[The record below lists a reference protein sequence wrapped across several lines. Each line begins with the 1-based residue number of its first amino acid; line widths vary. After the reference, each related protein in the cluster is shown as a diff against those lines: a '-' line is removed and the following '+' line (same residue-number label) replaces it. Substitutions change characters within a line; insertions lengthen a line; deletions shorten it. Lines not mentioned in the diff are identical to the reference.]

1 MVEYSVKQ
9 LLNAACR
16 IGRCLLENGGEIYR
30 VESSIG
36 YFLTAYGLGESQI
49 FALPSLILVSARD
62 EDGNRVN
69 QMERI
74 TRSGQNMERM
84 MSANA
89 LCRYACDNRPSLD
102 YIYSEIDKIN
112 GRPRYSEALT
122 VLGFGI
128 ASAFFCLFWGGDIFD
143 AMVALIAGFLTRV
156 SLSYLEKVKSN
167 VFFSNVFSSL
177 VIAVLAYIG
186 IRCGFAHNL
195 DKIIIGRIM
204 TLVPGVA
211 ITNIMRDIMR
221 GDVITGTTKLAEV
234 LLIAIAIAV
243 GIAMGVAGM
252 SAVFGGVL

>member
-1 MVEYSVKQ
+1 MEYSVKQ
-9 LLNAACR
+9 LLDAACR

-36 YFLTAYGLGESQI
+36 YFLSAYGLEETQI

-62 EDGNRVN
+62 EEGNRIN

-89 LCRYACDNRPSLD
+89 LCRYACNNRPGLD

-112 GRPRYSEALT
+112 RKPRYSELLT
-122 VLGFGI
+122 TFGFGI
-128 ASAFFCLFWGGDIFD
+128 ASAFFCLFWGGDILD
-143 AMVALIAGFLTRV
+143 STVALIAGFLTRI
-156 SLSYLEKVKSN
+156 SLRYLEKVRSN
-167 VFFSNVFSSL
+167 VFFSNLFSSL
-177 VIAVLAYIG
+177 VIAVLAYVG
-186 IRCGFAHNL
+186 VKSGFAHNI

-252 SAVFGGVL
+252 SAVFGGVLV